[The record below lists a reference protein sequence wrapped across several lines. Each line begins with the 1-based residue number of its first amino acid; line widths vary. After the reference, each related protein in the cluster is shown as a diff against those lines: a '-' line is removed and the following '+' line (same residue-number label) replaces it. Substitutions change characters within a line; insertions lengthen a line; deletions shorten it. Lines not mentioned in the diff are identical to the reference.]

1 MNIKEEIEK
10 TYENFR
16 VTFLKEKGE
25 SLEHLEMSEVRDQF
39 KQWIDLKS
47 NIFTDMIHAE
57 DSFLY
62 IYHFT
67 ELQEIRRK
75 SIYLQELRDQNF
87 FYKFMQEF
95 FDDNSPSGL
104 QELKVHQINN
114 ESDKIWYGKGESNEI
129 IQQWRRE
136 RFKNYL
142 RPIPYLY
149 FLLAFLSSFYLSYS

>member
-16 VTFLKEKGE
+16 VTFLKETGE

-142 RPIPYLY
+142 
-149 FLLAFLSSFYLSYS
+149 

>member
-142 RPIPYLY
+142 
-149 FLLAFLSSFYLSYS
+149 

>member
-47 NIFTDMIHAE
+47 NIFTNAIHAE

-114 ESDKIWYGKGESNEI
+114 ESDKIWYGKGESNDI
-129 IQQWRRE
+129 IQQWRKE

-142 RPIPYLY
+142 
-149 FLLAFLSSFYLSYS
+149 

>member
-25 SLEHLEMSEVRDQF
+25 SLEHLEMSQVRDQF

-47 NIFTDMIHAE
+47 NIFTNVIHAE

-62 IYHFT
+62 IFHFT

-142 RPIPYLY
+142 
-149 FLLAFLSSFYLSYS
+149 

>member
-67 ELQEIRRK
+67 ELQEIRKK

-129 IQQWRRE
+129 IEQWRRE

-142 RPIPYLY
+142 
-149 FLLAFLSSFYLSYS
+149 

>member
-25 SLEHLEMSEVRDQF
+25 SLEYLEMSEVRDQF

-142 RPIPYLY
+142 
-149 FLLAFLSSFYLSYS
+149 

>member
-129 IQQWRRE
+129 IQQWRKE

-142 RPIPYLY
+142 
-149 FLLAFLSSFYLSYS
+149 

>member
-25 SLEHLEMSEVRDQF
+25 SLEHLEMSQVRDQF

-142 RPIPYLY
+142 
-149 FLLAFLSSFYLSYS
+149 

>member
-95 FDDNSPSGL
+95 FDGNSPSGL

-142 RPIPYLY
+142 
-149 FLLAFLSSFYLSYS
+149 

>member
-75 SIYLQELRDQNF
+75 SIYLQELRDQNS

-142 RPIPYLY
+142 
-149 FLLAFLSSFYLSYS
+149 